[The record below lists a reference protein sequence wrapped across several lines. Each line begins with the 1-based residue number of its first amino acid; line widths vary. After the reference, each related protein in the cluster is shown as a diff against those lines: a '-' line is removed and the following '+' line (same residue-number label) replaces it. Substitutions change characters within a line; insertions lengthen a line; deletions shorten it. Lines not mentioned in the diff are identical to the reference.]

1 MSTYNIITRDVIYL
15 EPGDIILVDGI
26 LINGHGVKCNESL
39 VIGEL
44 DLLYKTLGNKVYEAL
59 T

>member
-15 EPGDIILVDGI
+15 EPGDMILVDRI
-26 LINGHGVKCNESL
+26 LINRHGVKYNESL

>member
-15 EPGDIILVDGI
+15 ELGDMILVDGI
-26 LINGHGVKCNESL
+26 LINRHGIKYNESL

-44 DLLYKTLGNKVYEAL
+44 DLLYKTLGNKVYKAL
-59 T
+59 I